1 MVSYIVFYFLFFF
14 YNYII
19 QAQAEAFRYDIFK
32 KKKKEKEGKLREVYN
47 YINDH
52 KVLSQSVNFIDK
64 HNRRYRY
71 ESQQRINQQK
81 NFEAQ
86 KDQFMNLKR
95 KKLSGLLNSEEL
107 QYRNEI
113 INGQETSEDVKRRM
127 EKELKELRKDR
138 MSQEDND
145 IQKLN
150 ERRFFES
157 ADELRKNKS
166 QAFAFECYLEQ
177 ENQMLEKMKRRE
189 KEKKEEMFY
198 VKLNE
203 FDNMKKIEN
212 EKKDELKQKIKLK
225 NIYDYQQW
233 QRDQRNKEL
242 QHNLEINEREKE
254 RLKEQWRRDKE
265 ADEQNERNRKEMN
278 IQVYKDIE
286 FFNKKEEEDRKQK
299 LNFEKIKDKELI
311 NSIVAK
317 EQALDLIDKQEK
329 ERKIKEF
336 HENKK
341 YLEYVIN
348 QKKEAELWM
357 DKLAQEEADREYQ
370 KEMEDW
376 KKQEEK
382 RIQLLKDV
390 YKGREDALK
399 YKKQQLENE
408 KNIIKQERKDLD
420 QKVNEYYNYL
430 EQIKINEQEK
440 RKNHQNQL
448 RYQMQEKERLRKR
461 EMQDILYEERAAQLW
476 EQDYQNKINEQRA
489 LHLKRLQSI
498 REKNALEN
506 DV

>member
-1 MVSYIVFYFLFFF
+1 M
-14 YNYII
+14 
-19 QAQAEAFRYDIFK
+19 
-32 KKKKEKEGKLREVYN
+32 
-47 YINDH
+47 
-52 KVLSQSVNFIDK
+52 DK
-64 HNRRYRY
+64 HNRRY
-71 ESQQRINQQK
+71 ESQKQLNQQK

-86 KDQFMNLKR
+86 QEQFMNLKR
-95 KKLSGLLNSEEL
+95 KKLSNLLNSEEL
-107 QYRNEI
+107 AYRNEI

-127 EKELKELRKDR
+127 EKELMELRKDR

-157 ADELRKNKS
+157 ADELRKNDS

-212 EKKDELKQKIKLK
+212 EKKDEAKQKEKIK

-233 QRDQRNKEL
+233 QRDQRNQEL
-242 QHNLEINEREKE
+242 KHNLEINEREKE

-265 ADEQNERNRKEMN
+265 AEDQNERNRREMN

-286 FFNKKEEEDRKQK
+286 FFNKKEEEDRRQK
-299 LNFEKIKDKELI
+299 LNFEKMKDKELI
-311 NSIVAK
+311 DSIVAK
-317 EQALDLIDKQEK
+317 EKALDLIDKQEK
-329 ERKIKEF
+329 ERKVKEF
-336 HENKK
+336 YENKK

-357 DKLAQEEADREYQ
+357 DKIAQEESDKDYQ
-370 KEMEDW
+370 KQMEDW
-376 KKQEEK
+376 KKQEAK
-382 RIQLLKDV
+382 RIQLLRDV
-390 YKGREDALK
+390 YKGREDAIK

-420 QKVNEYYNYL
+420 QKVNDYYNYL
-430 EQIKINEQEK
+430 EEIKKNEAEK
-440 RKNHQNQL
+440 RKNHQQQL
-448 RYQMQEKERLRKR
+448 RYQIQEKERLRKR

-489 LHLKRLQSI
+489 LHLKRLQAI
-498 REKNALEN
+498 REKNALN
-506 DV
+506 DESNI

>member
-1 MVSYIVFYFLFFF
+1 M
-14 YNYII
+14 
-19 QAQAEAFRYDIFK
+19 
-32 KKKKEKEGKLREVYN
+32 
-47 YINDH
+47 
-52 KVLSQSVNFIDK
+52 DK
-64 HNRRYRY
+64 HNRRY
-71 ESQQRINQQK
+71 ETQKQLNQQK
-81 NFEAQ
+81 NYEAQ
-86 KDQFMNLKR
+86 QEQFMNLKR
-95 KKLSGLLNSEEL
+95 KKLSNLLNSEEL

-127 EKELKELRKDR
+127 EKELMELRKDR

-150 ERRFFES
+150 ERRFFFFF
-157 ADELRKNKS
+157 DELRKNDS

-212 EKKDELKQKIKLK
+212 EKKDEAKQKEKMK

-265 ADEQNERNRKEMN
+265 AEDQNERNRREMN

-286 FFNKKEEEDRKQK
+286 FFNKKEDEDRKQK
-299 LNFEKIKDKELI
+299 LNFEKMKDKELI
-311 NSIVAK
+311 DSIVAK
-317 EQALDLIDKQEK
+317 EKALDLIDKQEK
-329 ERKIKEF
+329 ERKVKEF
-336 HENKK
+336 YENKK

-357 DKLAQEEADREYQ
+357 DKIAQEEADKDYKKQ
-370 KEMEDW
+370 MEDW
-376 KKQEEK
+376 KKQEDK

-390 YKGREDALK
+390 YKGR
-399 YKKQQLENE
+399 
-408 KNIIKQERKDLD
+408 
-420 QKVNEYYNYL
+420 
-430 EQIKINEQEK
+430 
-440 RKNHQNQL
+440 
-448 RYQMQEKERLRKR
+448 
-461 EMQDILYEERAAQLW
+461 
-476 EQDYQNKINEQRA
+476 
-489 LHLKRLQSI
+489 
-498 REKNALEN
+498 
-506 DV
+506 

>member
-1 MVSYIVFYFLFFF
+1 M
-14 YNYII
+14 
-19 QAQAEAFRYDIFK
+19 
-32 KKKKEKEGKLREVYN
+32 
-47 YINDH
+47 
-52 KVLSQSVNFIDK
+52 NFMDK
-64 HNRRYRY
+64 HNRRYA
-71 ESQQRINQQK
+71 NQQK
-81 NFEAQ
+81 LDQQKYFEFQ
-86 KDQFMNLKR
+86 QDQFMNLKR
-95 KKLSGLLNSEEL
+95 KKLSNLLNSEEL
-107 QYRNEI
+107 GYRNEI
-113 INGQETSEDVKRRM
+113 INSQETSEDVKRRM
-127 EKELKELRKDR
+127 EKELMELKKERLA
-138 MSQEDND
+138 QENNN

-150 ERRFFES
+150 ERRFYES
-157 ADELRKNKS
+157 ADELRKNDS
-166 QAFAFECYLEQ
+166 QAFAYECYLEQ

-189 KEKKEEMFY
+189 KEKKEELFY

-212 EKKDELKQKIKLK
+212 EKKDEAIQKAKLK

-233 QRDQRNKEL
+233 QRDQRNKEM

-254 RLKEQWRRDKE
+254 RLKEQWKRDKE
-265 ADEQNERNRKEMN
+265 ADEQNERDRKQMN

-299 LNFEKIKDKELI
+299 LNFEKMKDKELI
-311 NSIVAK
+311 DSIVEK
-317 EQALDLIDKQEK
+317 EKALDLIDKQEK
-329 ERKIKEF
+329 EKKIKEF

-357 DKLAQEEADREYQ
+357 DKIAQEEADKEYQ

-376 KKQEEK
+376 KKQEDK

-399 YKKQQLENE
+399 YKKQQIENE
-408 KNIIKQERKDLD
+408 KNIVKQERKDLD

-430 EQIKINEQEK
+430 EQIKKTEAEK

-448 RYQMQEKERLRKR
+448 RYQMQEKDRLRKR

-489 LHLKRLQSI
+489 LHLKRLQAI
-498 REKNALEN
+498 REKNAFSDEN
-506 DV
+506 I

>member
-1 MVSYIVFYFLFFF
+1 M
-14 YNYII
+14 
-19 QAQAEAFRYDIFK
+19 
-32 KKKKEKEGKLREVYN
+32 
-47 YINDH
+47 
-52 KVLSQSVNFIDK
+52 DK
-64 HNRRYRY
+64 HNRRY
-71 ESQQRINQQK
+71 ESQKKLNEEK
-81 NFEAQ
+81 NFLIQ
-86 KDQFMNLKR
+86 QDNFMNIKR
-95 KKLSGLLNSEEL
+95 KKLSNLLNSEEL

-113 INGQETSEDVKRRM
+113 INSQETSEDVKRRM
-127 EKELKELRKDR
+127 ERELMELRKDR
-138 MSQEDND
+138 LSQENND

-150 ERRFFES
+150 EKRFYES
-157 ADELRKNKS
+157 ADELRKNDS

-189 KEKKEEMFY
+189 KEKQEEMFY

-203 FDNMKKIEN
+203 FDTRKKIEN
-212 EKKDELKQKIKLK
+212 EKKEEQKQKSKLK

-233 QRDQRNKEL
+233 QRDQRNQEL
-242 QHNLEINEREKE
+242 QHNYEINERENQ

-265 ADEQNERNRKEMN
+265 SDEQNERNRKEMN

-286 FFNKKEEEDRKQK
+286 YFNKKEEEERKKK
-299 LNFEKIKDKELI
+299 LNFEKMKDKELI
-311 NSIVAK
+311 DSIVAK

-329 ERKIKEF
+329 EKKVKEF
-336 HENKK
+336 YENKK

-357 DKLAQEEADREYQ
+357 DKIAQEEADKEYK
-370 KEMEDW
+370 KEMEEW

-399 YKKQQLENE
+399 YKKQQIENE
-408 KNIIKQERKDLD
+408 KNILKQERQDLD

-430 EQIKINEQEK
+430 EQIKKNEAEK

-448 RYQMQEKERLRKR
+448 RYQIQEKERLRKR
-461 EMQDILYEERAAQLW
+461 EMQDTLYEERAAQLW

-489 LHLKRLQSI
+489 LHLKRLQAI
-498 REKNALEN
+498 KEKSSL
-506 DV
+506 

>member
-1 MVSYIVFYFLFFF
+1 M
-14 YNYII
+14 
-19 QAQAEAFRYDIFK
+19 
-32 KKKKEKEGKLREVYN
+32 
-47 YINDH
+47 
-52 KVLSQSVNFIDK
+52 DK
-64 HNRRYRY
+64 HNRRY
-71 ESQQRINQQK
+71 ESQKKLNQEN
-81 NFEAQ
+81 NFLIQQE
-86 KDQFMNLKR
+86 QFMNLKR
-95 KKLSGLLNSEEL
+95 KKLSNLLNSEEL

-113 INGQETSEDVKRRM
+113 INNQETSDDVKRRM
-127 EKELKELRKDR
+127 ERELMELRKER
-138 MSQEDND
+138 LSQENND

-150 ERRFFES
+150 EKRFYDS
-157 ADELRKNKS
+157 ADELRKNDS

-189 KEKKEEMFY
+189 KEKQEEMFY

-203 FDNMKKIEN
+203 FDTKKKIEN
-212 EKKDELKQKIKLK
+212 EKKDEIKQKNKLK

-233 QRDQRNKEL
+233 QRDQKNQEM
-242 QHNLEINEREKE
+242 QHNYEINQLENE

-265 ADEQNERNRKEMN
+265 SDERNERNRKEMN

-286 FFNKKEEEDRKQK
+286 YFNKREEEDRKKK
-299 LNFEKIKDKELI
+299 LDIEKMKDKQLI
-311 NSIVAK
+311 DSIVAK

-336 HENKK
+336 YENKK

-357 DKLAQEEADREYQ
+357 DKIAQEEADKEYK
-370 KEMEDW
+370 KEMEEW

-399 YKKQQLENE
+399 YKKQQIENE
-408 KNIIKQERKDLD
+408 KNILKQERQDLD

-430 EQIKINEQEK
+430 EQIKKNEAEK

-448 RYQMQEKERLRKR
+448 RYQIQEKERLRKR
-461 EMQDILYEERAAQLW
+461 EMQDTLYEERAAQLW

-489 LHLKRLQSI
+489 LHLKRLQAI
-498 REKNALEN
+498 KEKSSL
-506 DV
+506 

>member
-1 MVSYIVFYFLFFF
+1 M
-14 YNYII
+14 
-19 QAQAEAFRYDIFK
+19 
-32 KKKKEKEGKLREVYN
+32 
-47 YINDH
+47 
-52 KVLSQSVNFIDK
+52 DK
-64 HNRRYRY
+64 HNRRY
-71 ESQQRINQQK
+71 ESQKQLNQQK

-86 KDQFMNLKR
+86 QEQFMNLKR
-95 KKLSGLLNSEEL
+95 KKLSNLLNSEEL
-107 QYRNEI
+107 AYRNEI

-127 EKELKELRKDR
+127 EKELMELRKDR

-157 ADELRKNKS
+157 ADELRKNDS

-212 EKKDELKQKIKLK
+212 EKKDEAKQKEKIK

-233 QRDQRNKEL
+233 QRDQRNQEL
-242 QHNLEINEREKE
+242 KHNLEINEREKE

-265 ADEQNERNRKEMN
+265 AEDQNERNRREMN

-286 FFNKKEEEDRKQK
+286 FFNKKEEEDRRQK
-299 LNFEKIKDKELI
+299 LNFEKMKDKELI
-311 NSIVAK
+311 DSIVAK
-317 EQALDLIDKQEK
+317 EKALDLIDKQEK
-329 ERKIKEF
+329 ERKVKEF
-336 HENKK
+336 YENKK

-357 DKLAQEEADREYQ
+357 DKIAQEESDKDYQ
-370 KEMEDW
+370 KQMEDW
-376 KKQEEK
+376 KKQEAK

-390 YKGREDALK
+390 YKGREDAIK
-399 YKKQQLENE
+399 YKKQQIENE

-430 EQIKINEQEK
+430 EEIKKNEAEK
-440 RKNHQNQL
+440 RKTHQNQL
-448 RYQMQEKERLRKR
+448 RYQIQEKERLRKR

-489 LHLKRLQSI
+489 LHLKRLQAI
-498 REKNALEN
+498 REKNALN
-506 DV
+506 DESNI

>member
-1 MVSYIVFYFLFFF
+1 M
-14 YNYII
+14 
-19 QAQAEAFRYDIFK
+19 
-32 KKKKEKEGKLREVYN
+32 
-47 YINDH
+47 
-52 KVLSQSVNFIDK
+52 DK
-64 HNRRYRY
+64 HNRRY
-71 ESQQRINQQK
+71 ETQKQLNQQK
-81 NFEAQ
+81 NYEAQ
-86 KDQFMNLKR
+86 QEQFMNLKR
-95 KKLSGLLNSEEL
+95 KKLSNLLNSEEL

-113 INGQETSEDVKRRM
+113 INGQETSDDVKRRM
-127 EKELKELRKDR
+127 EKELMELRRQRLSEK
-138 MSQEDND
+138 DND
-145 IQKLN
+145 VQKLN
-150 ERRFFES
+150 EKRFYES
-157 ADELRKNKS
+157 ADELRKNDS

-212 EKKDELKQKIKLK
+212 EKKDEAKQKEKMK

-265 ADEQNERNRKEMN
+265 AEEQNERNRREMN

-286 FFNKKEEEDRKQK
+286 FFNKKEDEDRKQK
-299 LNFEKIKDKELI
+299 LNFEKMKDKELI
-311 NSIVAK
+311 DSIVAK
-317 EQALDLIDKQEK
+317 EKALDLIDKQEK
-329 ERKIKEF
+329 ERKVKEF
-336 HENKK
+336 YENKK

-357 DKLAQEEADREYQ
+357 DKIAQEEADKDYKKQ
-370 KEMEDW
+370 MEDW
-376 KKQEEK
+376 KKQEDK

-390 YKGREDALK
+390 YKGREDAIK

-430 EQIKINEQEK
+430 EEIKKNEAEK
-440 RKNHQNQL
+440 RKTHQQQL
-448 RYQMQEKERLRKR
+448 RYQIQEKERLRKR

-489 LHLKRLQSI
+489 LHLKRLQAI
-498 REKNALEN
+498 REKNALN
-506 DV
+506 DESNI

>member
-1 MVSYIVFYFLFFF
+1 M
-14 YNYII
+14 
-19 QAQAEAFRYDIFK
+19 
-32 KKKKEKEGKLREVYN
+32 
-47 YINDH
+47 
-52 KVLSQSVNFIDK
+52 DK
-64 HNRRYRY
+64 HNRRY
-71 ESQQRINQQK
+71 ETQKQLNQQK
-81 NFEAQ
+81 NYEAQ
-86 KDQFMNLKR
+86 QEQFMNLKR
-95 KKLSGLLNSEEL
+95 KKLSNLLNSEEL

-127 EKELKELRKDR
+127 EKELMELRKDR

-157 ADELRKNKS
+157 ADELRKNDS

-212 EKKDELKQKIKLK
+212 EKKDEAKQKEKMK

-265 ADEQNERNRKEMN
+265 AEDQNERNRREMN

-286 FFNKKEEEDRKQK
+286 FFNKKEDEDRKQK
-299 LNFEKIKDKELI
+299 LNFEKMKDKELI
-311 NSIVAK
+311 DSIVAK
-317 EQALDLIDKQEK
+317 EKALDLIDKQEK
-329 ERKIKEF
+329 ERKVKEF
-336 HENKK
+336 YENKK

-357 DKLAQEEADREYQ
+357 DKIAQEEADKDYKKQ
-370 KEMEDW
+370 MEDW
-376 KKQEEK
+376 KKQEDK

-390 YKGREDALK
+390 YKGREDAIK
-399 YKKQQLENE
+399 YKKQQIENE
-408 KNIIKQERKDLD
+408 KNMLQQERKDLD
-420 QKVNEYYNYL
+420 QKVNDYYNYL
-430 EQIKINEQEK
+430 EQIKKNEAEK
-440 RKNHQNQL
+440 RKNHQQQL
-448 RYQMQEKERLRKR
+448 RYQIQEKERLRKR

-489 LHLKRLQSI
+489 LHLKRLQAI
-498 REKNALEN
+498 REKNALN
-506 DV
+506 DESNI

>member
-1 MVSYIVFYFLFFF
+1 M
-14 YNYII
+14 
-19 QAQAEAFRYDIFK
+19 
-32 KKKKEKEGKLREVYN
+32 
-47 YINDH
+47 
-52 KVLSQSVNFIDK
+52 DK
-64 HNRRYRY
+64 HNRRY
-71 ESQQRINQQK
+71 ESQKQLNQQK

-86 KDQFMNLKR
+86 QEQFMNLKR
-95 KKLSGLLNSEEL
+95 KKLSNLLNSEEL
-107 QYRNEI
+107 AYRNEI

-127 EKELKELRKDR
+127 EKELMELRKDR

-157 ADELRKNKS
+157 ADELRKNDS

-212 EKKDELKQKIKLK
+212 EKKDEAKQKEKIK

-233 QRDQRNKEL
+233 QRDQRNQEL
-242 QHNLEINEREKE
+242 KHNLEINEREKE

-265 ADEQNERNRKEMN
+265 AEDQNERNRREMN

-286 FFNKKEEEDRKQK
+286 FFNKKEEEDRRQK
-299 LNFEKIKDKELI
+299 LNFEKMKDKELI
-311 NSIVAK
+311 DSIVAK
-317 EQALDLIDKQEK
+317 EKALDLIDKQEK
-329 ERKIKEF
+329 ERKVKEF
-336 HENKK
+336 YENKK

-357 DKLAQEEADREYQ
+357 DKIAQEEADKDYKKQ
-370 KEMEDW
+370 MEDW
-376 KKQEEK
+376 KKQEDK

-390 YKGREDALK
+390 YKGREDAIK

-430 EQIKINEQEK
+430 EEIKKNEAEK
-440 RKNHQNQL
+440 RKNHQQQL
-448 RYQMQEKERLRKR
+448 RYQIQEKERLRKR

-489 LHLKRLQSI
+489 LHLKRLQAI
-498 REKNALEN
+498 REKNALN
-506 DV
+506 DESNI

>member
-1 MVSYIVFYFLFFF
+1 M
-14 YNYII
+14 
-19 QAQAEAFRYDIFK
+19 
-32 KKKKEKEGKLREVYN
+32 
-47 YINDH
+47 
-52 KVLSQSVNFIDK
+52 DK
-64 HNRRYRY
+64 HNRRY
-71 ESQQRINQQK
+71 ESQQKINQQK
-81 NFEAQ
+81 NFDLQQE
-86 KDQFMNLKR
+86 QFLNLKR
-95 KKLSGLLNSEEL
+95 KKLSNLFNSEEIK
-107 QYRNEI
+107 YRNEI
-113 INGQETSEDVKRRM
+113 INGQETAEDVKRRM
-127 EKELKELRKDR
+127 EKELMELRKER

-150 ERRFFES
+150 NKRFYES
-157 ADELRKNKS
+157 ADELRKNDS

-189 KEKKEEMFY
+189 KEKREEMFY

-212 EKKDELKQKIKLK
+212 EKKDEEKQKTKLK

-233 QRDQRNKEL
+233 QRDQKNKEI
-242 QHNLEINEREKE
+242 QHNLEISQREKE
-254 RLKEQWRRDKE
+254 RLKEQWKRDKD
-265 ADEQNERNRKEMN
+265 ADEENERKRKQMN

-299 LNFEKIKDKELI
+299 LNFEKMKDKELI
-311 NSIVAK
+311 DSIVAK

-357 DKLAQEEADREYQ
+357 DKIAQDEADKEYKKQ
-370 KEMEDW
+370 MEDW
-376 KKQEEK
+376 KKQEDK

-390 YKGREDALK
+390 YKGREEALK
-399 YKKQQLENE
+399 YKKQILENE
-408 KNIIKQERKDLD
+408 KNLMKKERSELD
-420 QKVNEYYNYL
+420 KKVNEYYEYL
-430 EQIKINEQEK
+430 NQIKKNEDEK

-448 RYQMQEKERLRKR
+448 KYQMQEKDRLRKR

-476 EQDYQNKINEQRA
+476 EQDYQNKINEQRQ
-489 LHLKRLQSI
+489 LHLKRLQAI
-498 REKNALEN
+498 RDKNAFQIAEN
-506 DV
+506 

>member
-1 MVSYIVFYFLFFF
+1 M
-14 YNYII
+14 
-19 QAQAEAFRYDIFK
+19 
-32 KKKKEKEGKLREVYN
+32 
-47 YINDH
+47 
-52 KVLSQSVNFIDK
+52 DK
-64 HNRRYRY
+64 HNRRY
-71 ESQQRINQQK
+71 ETQKQLNQQK
-81 NFEAQ
+81 NYEAQ
-86 KDQFMNLKR
+86 QEQFMNLKR
-95 KKLSGLLNSEEL
+95 KKLSNLLNSEEL

-113 INGQETSEDVKRRM
+113 INGQETSDDVKRRM
-127 EKELKELRKDR
+127 EKELMELRKDR

-157 ADELRKNKS
+157 ADELRKNDS

-212 EKKDELKQKIKLK
+212 EKKDEAKQKEKMK

-265 ADEQNERNRKEMN
+265 AEDQNERNRREMN

-286 FFNKKEEEDRKQK
+286 FFNKKEEEDRRQK
-299 LNFEKIKDKELI
+299 LNFEKMKDKELI
-311 NSIVAK
+311 DSIVAK
-317 EQALDLIDKQEK
+317 EKALDLIDKQEK
-329 ERKIKEF
+329 ERKVKEF
-336 HENKK
+336 YENKK

-357 DKLAQEEADREYQ
+357 DKIAQEESDKDYQ
-370 KEMEDW
+370 KQMEDW
-376 KKQEEK
+376 KKQEAK
-382 RIQLLKDV
+382 RIQLLRDV
-390 YKGREDALK
+390 YKGREDAIK

-420 QKVNEYYNYL
+420 QKVNDYYNYL
-430 EQIKINEQEK
+430 EEIKKNEAEK
-440 RKNHQNQL
+440 RKNHQQQL
-448 RYQMQEKERLRKR
+448 RYQIQEKERLRKR

-489 LHLKRLQSI
+489 LHLKRLQAI
-498 REKNALEN
+498 REKNALN
-506 DV
+506 DESNI